1 MTVFILNLASA
12 DLTYCLINLPIDVL
26 QKLQYRWKWSLPVC
40 QFVANIRYSN
50 AYADWMSLAM
60 IAFCLCYKVTKPR
73 KETIFSSTRNRI
85 FILVFI
91 RMYGF
96 ILLIPT
102 NLRVKTYIQIL
113 YLPNIYYLVN
123 QFLSWKIVFFR
134 FLVNLDSKKMT
145 LNCIVLFNLEH

>member
-26 QKLQYRWKWSLPVC
+26 RKLQYRWKWSLPVC

-60 IAFCLCYKVTKPR
+60 IALCLCYKVTKPR

-102 NLRVKTYIQIL
+102 NLRVKNYYLHTYIL
-113 YLPNIYYLVN
+113 YLLNIYYLVN
-123 QFLSWKIVFFR
+123 DFLS
-134 FLVNLDSKKMT
+134 T
-145 LNCIVLFNLEH
+145 

>member
-1 MTVFILNLASA
+1 MKKAFLHFLPNLMWFFKVECNKGTTNLWKIIKYLAEKRRKALFDLPSTSTHFSA
-12 DLTYCLINLPIDVL
+12 DSGYPKIRLRV
-26 QKLQYRWKWSLPVC
+26 PVPPPL
-40 QFVANIRYSN
+40 FRYSN

-60 IAFCLCYKVTKPR
+60 IALCLCYKVTKPR

-102 NLRVKTYIQIL
+102 NLRVKKTMKL
-113 YLPNIYYLVN
+113 
-123 QFLSWKIVFFR
+123 FM
-134 FLVNLDSKKMT
+134 FLV
-145 LNCIVLFNLEH
+145 I

>member
-1 MTVFILNLASA
+1 MTVFILNLAFA

-26 QKLQYRWKWSLPVC
+26 HKLHYRWEWSLPVC

-60 IAFCLCYKVTKPR
+60 IAWCLCYKVTKPR

-102 NLRVKTYIQIL
+102 NLRVKNYLHTYIL

-123 QFLSWKIVFFR
+123 HFLS
-134 FLVNLDSKKMT
+134 T
-145 LNCIVLFNLEH
+145 

>member
-26 QKLQYRWKWSLPVC
+26 RKLQYRWKWSLPVC

-60 IAFCLCYKVTKPR
+60 IALCLCYKVTKPR

-102 NLRVKTYIQIL
+102 NLRVKNYLHTYII
-113 YLPNIYYLVN
+113 P
-123 QFLSWKIVFFR
+123 S
-134 FLVNLDSKKMT
+134 
-145 LNCIVLFNLEH
+145 